1 MIDLSTAQAWAA
13 LIVAVG
19 GGALVPTIAKGLT
32 AWLSGA
38 AARERGRN
46 AGLVRQR
53 DDAYA
58 RLRKTEDE
66 RDDAYRKARLHAE
79 NASALRG
86 WLLELGVTREELEER
101 APWPRV

>member
-1 MIDLSTAQAWAA
+1 MIDLTTAQAWAA

-58 RLRKTEDE
+58 RLRTTETE
-66 RDDAYRKARLHAE
+66 RDDAYRKARRYAEHASE
-79 NASALRG
+79 LRG
-86 WLLELGVTREELEER
+86 WLLELGITREQIDDR
-101 APWPRV
+101 APWPRD